1 MTSENQKKSKT
12 LLQSELPRDPKIH
25 EKPTLGPPNTTSDP
39 KRLRVVPKRGQ
50 GIQKD
55 TKMVSTGA
63 KMESKWR
70 PRDPKIEVLDE
81 KYNGQG
87 AGVLS
92 FRIAKKKTQR
102 FDLYPKITRTQNHY
116 HTTTSQH
123 HCTTTPQHH
132 YTTTPNTKHH
142 KHTTT
147 TPHHPLPTSSL
158 GTVAGLPAGL
168 LDMYISICLCKG
180 HPTQNE

>member
-1 MTSENQKKSKT
+1 MKNRPRGRQTRHLTPNVPEWSPRRVKAFKKT
-12 LLQSELPRDPKIH
+12 PTWCPR
-25 EKPTLGPPNTTSDP
+25 
-39 KRLRVVPKRGQ
+39 VPKWSQNGDP
-50 GIQKD
+50 GIPK
-55 TKMVSTGA
+55 
-63 KMESKWR
+63 
-70 PRDPKIEVLDE
+70 PRFWMK

-87 AGVLS
+87 ASVLS
-92 FRIAKKKTQR
+92 FRIAKKRTQR
-102 FDLYPKITRTQNHY
+102 FDLYPKTTRTQNHY

-147 TPHHPLPTSSL
+147 TPHHPLPTTSL

-168 LDMYISICLCKG
+168 LDIS
-180 HPTQNE
+180 

>member
-1 MTSENQKKSKT
+1 MET
-12 LLQSELPRDPKIH
+12 RDPK
-25 EKPTLGPPNTTSDP
+25 T
-39 KRLRVVPKRGQ
+39 
-50 GIQKD
+50 
-55 TKMVSTGA
+55 
-63 KMESKWR
+63 
-70 PRDPKIEVLDE
+70 EVLDE

-87 AGVLS
+87 ASVLS
-92 FRIAKKKTQR
+92 FRIAKKRTQR
-102 FDLYPKITRTQNHY
+102 FDLYPKTTRTQNHY

-147 TPHHPLPTSSL
+147 TPHHPLPTTSL

-168 LDMYISICLCKG
+168 LDMYIYRERERERERDGNHQGYEFVKLQGLRI
-180 HPTQNE
+180 